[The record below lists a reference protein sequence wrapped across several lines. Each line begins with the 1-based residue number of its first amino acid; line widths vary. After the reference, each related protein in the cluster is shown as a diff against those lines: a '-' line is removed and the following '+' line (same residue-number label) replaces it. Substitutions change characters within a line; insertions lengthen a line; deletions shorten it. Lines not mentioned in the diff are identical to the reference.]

1 MFNRAVFTVLFFQQ
15 IIEVNQM
22 KNLSLLF
29 ALLFFFSLNSYSQ
42 VSNLK
47 VNGSSSNF
55 TIASGDLF
63 GWSFDVPHP
72 GDTTLVVIWIDADQ
86 NGILNPS
93 MDVVWT
99 FFNQIDGDPNG
110 QGGPPD
116 IDGVADGHVSFQQN
130 LGLAPAHYIMTFKN
144 HDNVQSIAGTITN
157 LASPTFTISGTVKV
171 PDGYSKANIVI
182 SLESKGDNGPKGFW
196 NAITDVNGNYSI
208 KTNSDTSGNPH
219 SIKPNN
225 IPVFGSALIS
235 PEGYSVV
242 LTPGT
247 SSYTGN
253 NFTVTAA
260 SASINGIVKDEFGKP
275 VITEV
280 QANTSSNMNFS
291 RRIPTDQNGAFHV
304 GFLSSELP
312 MTNIFVG
319 SSLSNDNQNDTVYV
333 TGFFGVSSLKSGDAV
348 NHDITIFKTNST
360 ISGRVTFEGNSPNM
374 NIQVICMNTD
384 TGFVFAYTDI
394 NGYYVAHV
402 SNKIYNYS
410 IGIQQNNLPP
420 GYVSSSIQVHPGQT
434 NANLN
439 ITLSDVKSDNSSPK
453 SFNLSQN
460 YPNPFNPSTS
470 ISYQLPSDAYVTLK
484 IFNVLG
490 NEVKTLTN
498 GFTQAG
504 SHQVQFNANELSSGV
519 YFYTIK
525 AVSLNGKQFQST
537 KKMILMK

>member
-1 MFNRAVFTVLFFQQ
+1 
-15 IIEVNQM
+15 M

-29 ALLFFFSLNSYSQ
+29 VLLFFFSITSYSQ
-42 VSNLK
+42 VTNLK
-47 VNGSSSNF
+47 VNGSSSSFNMV
-55 TIASGDLF
+55 SGDLF

-93 MDVVWT
+93 VDVVWT

-116 IDGVADGHVSFQQN
+116 MDGIADGHVSFQQN
-130 LGLAPAHYIMTFKN
+130 LGLAPVHYIITFKN
-144 HDNVQSIAGTITN
+144 HNNTQSIAGTITN
-157 LASPTFTISGTVKV
+157 LVSPTFTISGNVTVPNGV
-171 PDGYSKANIVI
+171 SKANIML
-182 SLESKGDNGPKGFW
+182 SMESNGNNGPKGMW
-196 NAITDVNGNYSI
+196 NAVTDVNGNFSI
-208 KTNSDTSGNPH
+208 QMNSDTTGNPH
-219 SIKPNN
+219 NLNINN
-225 IPVFGSALIS
+225 PFVLGSAIVA
-235 PEGYSVV
+235 PQGYSIVIA
-242 LTPGT
+242 PGT
-247 SSYTGN
+247 SSYPGN
-253 NFTVTAA
+253 NFTVTAS
-260 SASINGIVKDEFGKP
+260 SATITGTVRDEFGKP
-275 VITEV
+275 AITEV
-280 QANTSSNMNFS
+280 QVNNMLGNIN
-291 RRIPTDQNGAFHV
+291 RRVQTDQNGVFKV

-312 MTNIFVG
+312 AANLYLG
-319 SSLSNDNQNDTVYV
+319 SSFTSDQNDINYV
-333 TGFFGVSSLKSGDAV
+333 TGFFGVASIKSGDAV

-360 ISGRVTFEGNSPNM
+360 ISGRVTIEGNSPNM
-374 NIQVICMNTD
+374 NIQLICMNSD
-384 TGFVFAYTDI
+384 TGFVFAYTDN
-394 NGYYVAHV
+394 NGYYTAHV

-410 IGIQQNNLPP
+410 IGIQSFNLPP
-420 GYVSSSIQVHPGQT
+420 GYVSSSIQVHPGET
-434 NANLN
+434 NDNIN
-439 ITLSDVKSDNSSPK
+439 ITLSGVKSDNSNTPK
-453 SFNLSQN
+453 AFNLSQN

-525 AVSLNGKQFQST
+525 ASSLNGKQSFQST